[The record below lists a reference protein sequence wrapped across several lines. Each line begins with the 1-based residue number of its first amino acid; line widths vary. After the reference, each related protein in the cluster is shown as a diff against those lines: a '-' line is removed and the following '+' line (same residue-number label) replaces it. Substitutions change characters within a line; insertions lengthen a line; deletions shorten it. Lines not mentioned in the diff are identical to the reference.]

1 MKAKI
6 NRGNHAKIRPVD
18 DFSSIDPSK
27 IKLKGLEGPK
37 MTIYEYNQSLMA
49 NENPLPAEI
58 LSQKI
63 KEVIY
68 DYTFKNIGNNCEQTH
83 FMLLC
88 KDINYYTIFNYIEGE
103 EALSSAF
110 LDCIKNVGEVLSIEL
125 NTENNT
131 PEIWVRTPNG
141 DNLCMYYFNCENLVV
156 PFGG

>member
-1 MKAKI
+1 MKVTI
-6 NRGNHAKIRPVD
+6 NRKPKD
-18 DFSSIDPSK
+18 DFSGLDASK
-27 IKLKGLEGPK
+27 IRLEGLEGPK
-37 MTIYEYNQSLMA
+37 MTFYEYNQSLMA
-49 NENPLPAEI
+49 NEKPLPAEI

-110 LDCIKNVGEVLSIEL
+110 LDCIKNVGEVLNIEL

-131 PEIWVRTPNG
+131 PEIWVRTSNG